1 MHGLFHKCDFSV
13 ITDDSVRIEI
23 VPYIFSRQCESLQCV
38 CASSK
43 SVINHSQFNLFSSP
57 RAISA
62 IYASFIQIYLVTN
75 FTRLSAAGKKIPSFY
90 GSINPGRVRSGSY
103 QDISAAVIAFP
114 TIASRRRNARPSNN
128 VRRPGQA
135 ENFI

>member
-1 MHGLFHKCDFSV
+1 MSAPVQNLSSIIRNSICFP
-13 ITDDSVRIEI
+13 RL
-23 VPYIFSRQCESLQCV
+23 VPFQRS
-38 CASSK
+38 
-43 SVINHSQFNLFSSP
+43 
-57 RAISA
+57 